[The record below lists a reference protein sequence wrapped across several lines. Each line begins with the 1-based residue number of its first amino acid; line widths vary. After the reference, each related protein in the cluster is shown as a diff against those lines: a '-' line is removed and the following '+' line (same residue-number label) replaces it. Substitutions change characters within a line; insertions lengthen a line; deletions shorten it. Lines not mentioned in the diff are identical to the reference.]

1 MVGEKVGFGGFGP
14 MPVGTPSQVADT
26 MEKCFTEADI
36 DGFNI
41 QCKFPLLSPQRHV
54 FADTVV

>member
-14 MPVGTPSQVADT
+14 MPVGIPDQVANV
-26 MEKCFTEADI
+26 MEKWFTEADI

-41 QCKFPLLSPQRHV
+41 QCKFIFPFGKLSSY
-54 FADTVV
+54 